1 MIVTSLGI
9 LIILALLTLL
19 YGMYIKIS
27 SKSSKIEKYPEN
39 ISLFLNNE
47 DHIENFQVIDKK
59 RILITLNNK
68 NQLIGLVYDIDNKK
82 VIQILTKQNLDEK

>member
-1 MIVTSLGI
+1 MTEKIIKLIVAVLGI
-9 LIILALLTLL
+9 LIILALSALL

-47 DHIENFQVIDKK
+47 DNIESFQVIDKMVG
-59 RILITLNNK
+59 RCAMHEFI
-68 NQLIGLVYDIDNKK
+68 
-82 VIQILTKQNLDEK
+82 